1 MNPGVSAASVSMK
14 KVFIVVATLVAVIA
28 VGLGIFF
35 SNYYVP
41 GTIISTEFSDYHVEY
56 MSKDGAVR
64 YIVDDTL
71 KYEYNISGKNL
82 DNKIILS
89 DIAALSYEDVNNL
102 LPDTKIGAFNQ
113 VHSVNIKDLVSFNS
127 SEIENR
133 FISMTK
139 DIEIIESRDAELVR
153 NGNKYEIIPEIVGNE
168 LSDKTLDILVQNLMD
183 FEKEINFEVLDTY
196 IKPNVL
202 STDEALNHNLEQYR
216 RYNDFIV
223 EYTFGN
229 KKEVLDASMIYD
241 WLIPNYKEGTNM
253 IDAESPFT
261 VDDEKLSQY
270 VSSLNKKYTTLGMAR
285 NFTTSTGEEIVLS
298 NGDYG
303 WWLDTGEMKND
314 ILANVLSITSI
325 NKDAFYKQ
333 KADVYGDNLDIGN
346 SYIEISLDNQHVWMY
361 VDGELIIDSDVVT
374 GNVKNGWNTRKGIFS
389 LTYKTKNATLR
400 GPGYASF
407 VYYWMPFDGGIGM
420 HDATWRYSFGGNI
433 YKTNG
438 SHGCV
443 NMPLETAKTI
453 YNNITST
460 MPIIV
465 W

>member
-1 MNPGVSAASVSMK
+1 MK
-14 KVFIVVATLVAVIA
+14 KVFIVVATLVAVVA
-28 VGLGIFF
+28 VGLGFFF
-35 SNYYVP
+35 SNHYVP
-41 GTIISTEFSDYHVEY
+41 GTVISTEFSDYHVEY

-64 YIVDDTL
+64 YILDDTL
-71 KYEYNISGKNL
+71 KYEYEISGKNL
-82 DNKIILS
+82 SSKIKLN
-89 DIAALSYEDVNNL
+89 DIASLNYDDVSKVV
-102 LPDTKIGAFNQ
+102 PGTKIDVFNQ
-113 VHSVNIKDLVSFNS
+113 AYEINIKDLISFDTS
-127 SEIENR
+127 KIEES

-139 DIEIIESRDAELVR
+139 DIEVIESKNAELVR
-153 NGNKYEIIPEIVGNE
+153 NGNVYEITPEVVGNE
-168 LSDKTLDILVQNLMD
+168 LKTNTLDTLVEKIMG
-183 FEKEINFEVLDTY
+183 FEKEIDFESLNLY
-196 IKPNVL
+196 IQPHVL
-202 STDEALNHNLEQYR
+202 SDDYTLNHNLSQYQ
-216 RYNDFIV
+216 RYSDFNV
-223 EYTFGN
+223 EYTFGD
-229 KKEVLDASMIYD
+229 KKEILNAELIYD
-241 WLIPNYKEGTNM
+241 WLVPNYISDTNM
-253 IDAESPFT
+253 IDAESPFS
-261 VDDEKLSQY
+261 VNDEKLSQY
-270 VSSLNKKYTTLGMAR
+270 ISSLNKKYTTLGMAR
-285 NFTTSTGEEIVLS
+285 NFVTSTGEEIVLS

-325 NKDAFYKQ
+325 NKDAIYKQ

-361 VDGELIIDSDVVT
+361 VDGELLIDSDVVT
-374 GNVKNGWNTRKGIFS
+374 GNVKNGWDTRKGIFS

-420 HDATWRYSFGGNI
+420 HDATWSYDFGGNI

>member
-1 MNPGVSAASVSMK
+1 MK
-14 KVFIVVATLVAVIA
+14 KVFIVVAALVAVVA
-28 VGLGIFF
+28 VGLGVFF
-35 SNYYVP
+35 SNHYVP

-64 YIVDDTL
+64 YILDDTL
-71 KYEYNISGKNL
+71 KYEYEISGKNL
-82 DNKIILS
+82 SSKIKLN
-89 DIAALSYEDVNNL
+89 DIASLNYEDISKVV
-102 LPDTKIGAFNQ
+102 PETKIDVFNQ
-113 VHSVNIKDLVSFNS
+113 AYGINIKDLISFDTS
-127 SEIENR
+127 KIEES

-139 DIEIIESRDAELVR
+139 DIEVIESKNAELVR
-153 NGNKYEIIPEIVGNE
+153 NGNVYEIIPEVVGNE
-168 LSDKTLDILVQNLMD
+168 LKTNTLDILVEKIMG
-183 FEKEINFEVLDTY
+183 FEKEIDFESLNLY
-196 IKPNVL
+196 IQPNVL
-202 STDEALNHNLEQYR
+202 SDDYTLNHNLSQYQ
-216 RYNDFIV
+216 RYSDFNL
-223 EYTFGN
+223 EYTFGD
-229 KKEVLDASMIYD
+229 KKEILNAELIYD
-241 WLIPNYKEGTNM
+241 WLVPNYISDTNM
-253 IDAESPFT
+253 IDAESPFS
-261 VDDEKLSQY
+261 VNDEKLSQY
-270 VSSLNKKYTTLGMAR
+270 ISSLNKKYTTLGMAR
-285 NFTTSTGEEIVLS
+285 NFVTSTGEEIVLS

-325 NKDAFYKQ
+325 NKDAIYKQ
-333 KADVYGDNLDIGN
+333 KADVYSDNLDIGN

-361 VDGELIIDSDVVT
+361 VDGELLIDSDVVT

-420 HDATWRYSFGGNI
+420 HDATWRYDFGGNI

>member
-1 MNPGVSAASVSMK
+1 MK
-14 KVFIVVATLVAVIA
+14 KVFIVVAALVAVVA
-28 VGLGIFF
+28 VGLGVFF
-35 SNYYVP
+35 SNHYVP

-64 YIVDDTL
+64 YILDDTL
-71 KYEYNISGKNL
+71 KYEYEISGKNL
-82 DNKIILS
+82 SSKIKLN
-89 DIAALSYEDVNNL
+89 DIASLNYDDVSKVV
-102 LPDTKIGAFNQ
+102 PETKIDVFNQ
-113 VHSVNIKDLVSFNS
+113 AYGINIKDLISFDTS
-127 SEIENR
+127 KIEES

-139 DIEIIESRDAELVR
+139 DIEVIESKNAELVR
-153 NGNKYEIIPEIVGNE
+153 NGNVYEIIPEVVGNE
-168 LSDKTLDILVQNLMD
+168 LKTNTLDTLVEKIMG
-183 FEKEINFEVLDTY
+183 FEKEIDFESLNLY
-196 IKPNVL
+196 IQPHVL
-202 STDEALNHNLEQYR
+202 SDDYTLNHNLSQYQ
-216 RYNDFIV
+216 RYSDFNL
-223 EYTFGN
+223 EYTFGD
-229 KKEVLDASMIYD
+229 KKEILNAELIYD
-241 WLIPNYKEGTNM
+241 WLVPNYISDTNM
-253 IDAESPFT
+253 IDAESPFS
-261 VDDEKLSQY
+261 VNDEKLSQY
-270 VSSLNKKYTTLGMAR
+270 ISSLNKKYTTLGMAR
-285 NFTTSTGEEIVLS
+285 SFVTSTGEEIVLS

-325 NKDAFYKQ
+325 NKDAIYKQ
-333 KADVYGDNLDIGN
+333 KADVYSDNLDVGN

-361 VDGELIIDSDVVT
+361 VDGELLIDSDVVT

-420 HDATWRYSFGGNI
+420 HDATWRYDFGGNI

>member
-1 MNPGVSAASVSMK
+1 MK
-14 KVFIVVATLVAVIA
+14 KVFIVVAALVAVVA
-28 VGLGIFF
+28 VGLGVFF
-35 SNYYVP
+35 SNHYVP

-64 YIVDDTL
+64 YILDDTL
-71 KYEYNISGKNL
+71 KYEYEISCKNL
-82 DNKIILS
+82 SSKIKLN
-89 DIAALSYEDVNNL
+89 DIASLNYDDLSNVVPE
-102 LPDTKIGAFNQ
+102 TKIDVFNQ
-113 VHSVNIKDLVSFNS
+113 AYGINIKDLISFDTS
-127 SEIENR
+127 KIEES

-139 DIEIIESRDAELVR
+139 DIEVIESKNAELVR
-153 NGNKYEIIPEIVGNE
+153 NGNVYEIIPEVVGNE
-168 LSDKTLDILVQNLMD
+168 LKTNTLDTLVEKIMG
-183 FEKEINFEVLDTY
+183 FEKEIDFESLNLY
-196 IKPNVL
+196 IQPHVL
-202 STDEALNHNLEQYR
+202 SDDYTLNHNLSQYQ
-216 RYNDFIV
+216 RYSDFNL
-223 EYTFGN
+223 EYTFGD
-229 KKEVLDASMIYD
+229 KKEILNAELIYD
-241 WLIPNYKEGTNM
+241 WLVPNYISDTNM
-253 IDAESPFT
+253 IDAESPFS
-261 VDDEKLSQY
+261 VNDEKLSQY
-270 VSSLNKKYTTLGMAR
+270 ISSLNKKYTTLGMAR
-285 NFTTSTGEEIVLS
+285 NFVTSTGEEIVLS

-325 NKDAFYKQ
+325 NKDAIYKQ
-333 KADVYGDNLDIGN
+333 KADVYSDNLDIGN

-361 VDGELIIDSDVVT
+361 VDGELLIDSDVVT

-420 HDATWRYSFGGNI
+420 HDATWRYDFGGNI

>member
-1 MNPGVSAASVSMK
+1 MK
-14 KVFIVVATLVAVIA
+14 KVFIVVAALVAVVA
-28 VGLGIFF
+28 VGLGVFF
-35 SNYYVP
+35 SNHYVP

-64 YIVDDTL
+64 YILDDTL
-71 KYEYNISGKNL
+71 KYEYEISGKNL
-82 DNKIILS
+82 SSKIKLN
-89 DIAALSYEDVNNL
+89 DIASLNYDDLSKVVPE
-102 LPDTKIGAFNQ
+102 TKIDVFNQ
-113 VHSVNIKDLVSFNS
+113 AYGINIKDLISFDTS
-127 SEIENR
+127 KIEES

-139 DIEIIESRDAELVR
+139 DIEVIESKDAELVR
-153 NGNKYEIIPEIVGNE
+153 NGNVYEITPEVVGNE
-168 LSDKTLDILVQNLMD
+168 LKTNTLDILVEKIMG
-183 FEKEINFEVLDTY
+183 FEKEIDFESLNLY
-196 IKPNVL
+196 IQPNVL
-202 STDEALNHNLEQYR
+202 SDDYTLNHNLSQYQ
-216 RYNDFIV
+216 RYSDFNL
-223 EYTFGN
+223 EYTFGD
-229 KKEVLDASMIYD
+229 KKEILNAELIYD
-241 WLIPNYKEGTNM
+241 WLVPNYISDTNM
-253 IDAESPFT
+253 IDAESPFS
-261 VDDEKLSQY
+261 VNDEKLSQY
-270 VSSLNKKYTTLGMAR
+270 ISSLNKKYTTLGMAR
-285 NFTTSTGEEIVLS
+285 NFVTSTGEEIVLS

-325 NKDAFYKQ
+325 NKDAIYKQ
-333 KADVYGDNLDIGN
+333 KADVYSDNLDIGN

-361 VDGELIIDSDVVT
+361 VDGELLIDSDVVT

-420 HDATWRYSFGGNI
+420 HDATWRYDFGGNI

>member
-1 MNPGVSAASVSMK
+1 MK
-14 KVFIVVATLVAVIA
+14 KVFIVVAALVAVVA
-28 VGLGIFF
+28 VGLGVFF
-35 SNYYVP
+35 SNHYVP

-64 YIVDDTL
+64 YILDDTL
-71 KYEYNISGKNL
+71 KYEYEISGKNL
-82 DNKIILS
+82 SSKIKLN
-89 DIAALSYEDVNNL
+89 DIASLNYEDVSKVV
-102 LPDTKIGAFNQ
+102 PETKIDVFNQ
-113 VHSVNIKDLVSFNS
+113 AYGINIKDLISFDTS
-127 SEIENR
+127 KIEES

-139 DIEIIESRDAELVR
+139 DIEVIESKNAELVR
-153 NGNKYEIIPEIVGNE
+153 NGNVYEIIPEVVGNE
-168 LSDKTLDILVQNLMD
+168 LKTNTLDTLVEKIMG
-183 FEKEINFEVLDTY
+183 FEKEIDFESLNLY
-196 IKPNVL
+196 IQPHVL
-202 STDEALNHNLEQYR
+202 SDDYTLNHNLSQYQ
-216 RYNDFIV
+216 RYSDFNL
-223 EYTFGN
+223 EYTFGD
-229 KKEVLDASMIYD
+229 KKEILNAELIYD
-241 WLIPNYKEGTNM
+241 WLVPNYISDTNM
-253 IDAESPFT
+253 IDAESPFS
-261 VDDEKLSQY
+261 VNDEKLSQY
-270 VSSLNKKYTTLGMAR
+270 ISSLNKKYTTLGMAR
-285 NFTTSTGEEIVLS
+285 NFVTSTGEEIVLS

-325 NKDAFYKQ
+325 NKDAIYKQ
-333 KADVYGDNLDIGN
+333 KADVYSDNLDIGN

-361 VDGELIIDSDVVT
+361 VDGELLIDSDVVT

-420 HDATWRYSFGGNI
+420 HDATWRYDFGGNI